1 MICQGG
7 KRIFTVGSETL
18 MSQRG
23 AAGEADRRLP
33 GLMRESAWQGTV
45 WNTNQARAKTEEGVV
60 VATGR
65 LKLKQMQAGRGVS
78 SRQLT

>member
-7 KRIFTVGSETL
+7 KRIFTVGSEIL

-45 WNTNQARAKTEEGVV
+45 WNTNQGRAETAEGAAA
-60 VATGR
+60 ATGR
-65 LKLKQMQAGRGVS
+65 RKLKQMQEGRGVS
-78 SRQLT
+78 LCQLT

>member
-1 MICQGG
+1 
-7 KRIFTVGSETL
+7 

-45 WNTNQARAKTEEGVV
+45 WNTNQARVETEEGVAV
-60 VATGR
+60 STGR
-65 LKLKQMQAGRGVS
+65 LKLKQLQEGRGVS
-78 SRQLT
+78 SCQLT